1 MIFNII
7 HNINNN
13 IIIMSIILKNNYSK
27 LISSKIL
34 DEINKLQKLLEH
46 KNDNINTDIIITK
59 YKDYI
64 YNYLGL
70 SFTKY
75 KLFITNGY
83 KSYSLI
89 YDIIPI
95 LFNTKIHIIILNTD
109 ESILSANYKKLLI
122 NNKIEITI
130 LTPNKY
136 GYITVDEITNV
147 KKKNTKLIIIPYSNK
162 ELGTINN
169 IKDIY
174 SFCKINNILYF
185 SNINDLFGYNNTKNI
200 NNIDII
206 FATFDKIYG
215 PTNISILLIKKK
227 LLNQD
232 IINFFNQSNYFLN
245 NKKNIPLISG
255 SLYSLLHIIKNREEK
270 NTKIKNLKL
279 YLLDKLSQILPI
291 LKYTEYYNLY
301 TQSIIKLT
309 LIIINDSFIDKS
321 NTILFSIFSNKIK
334 ISNNN
339 ISKSLEQ
346 NNIQINN
353 LSSNIINSINY
364 DNRIKNGLISITIGD
379 HNKQSDINN
388 FIKYFIEAIKVQY
401 NNIYDEIKDNIIV
414 NKKLSQKKIKKV
426 VRFSNPICIDK
437 QTKKH
442 NFPKLKSILIL

>member
-1 MIFNII
+1 
-7 HNINNN
+7 
-13 IIIMSIILKNNYSK
+13 MSIILKNNYSK

-34 DEINKLQKLLEH
+34 DEISKLQQLLENKH
-46 KNDNINTDIIITK
+46 DNIDTNIIITK

-64 YNYLGL
+64 YNYVGI
-70 SFTKY
+70 SSTKY
-75 KLFITNGY
+75 ELFITNGY
-83 KSYSLI
+83 KSYNLI

-95 LFNTKIHIIILNTD
+95 LFNTKIHIIISNTD
-109 ESILSANYKKLLI
+109 DSILSTNYKNLLVH
-122 NNKIEITI
+122 NKIEITVI
-130 LTPNKY
+130 TPNKY
-136 GYITVDEITNV
+136 GYISVDDIKNV
-147 KKKNTKLIIIPYSNK
+147 KKKNTKLIIVPYSNK

-174 SFCKINNILYF
+174 SFCKLNDILYF

-227 LLNQD
+227 ILNTD
-232 IINFFNQSNYFLN
+232 ITNFFNKSNYILN
-245 NKKNIPLISG
+245 TKKNIPIISG
-255 SLYSLLHIIKNREEK
+255 SLHSLLNIIKNREDK
-270 NTKIKNLKL
+270 NIKIKNLKL

-291 LKYTEYYNLY
+291 LKYIEYNNLY
-301 TQSIIKLT
+301 TQSIIKLS
-309 LIIINDSFIDKS
+309 LIIINDAFIDKS
-321 NTILFSIFSNKIK
+321 NTILFSIFSNKTK

-346 NNIQINN
+346 NNIYINS

-388 FIKYFIEAIKVQY
+388 FIKYFIEAIKIQY
-401 NNIYDEIKDNIIV
+401 NDIYEEIKDNIIV

-426 VRFSNPICIDK
+426 VRFSNPICIEK

-442 NFPKLKSILIL
+442 NYPKLKSILIV